1 MKKKI
6 IYIFLILVSILFV
19 SFWIIVSGG
28 YDKQN
33 KTILFLKEIIPIS
46 LAKKVRD
53 SIFFIPRLQDRN
65 KFLEI
70 QLSKYEQ
77 GLNGNLF
84 FEKKISDKKT
94 HNYYLKK
101 FFLPFPSLDLA
112 VGWQAKKNSKRAHYL
127 ELIDDKVL
135 VISGEG
141 ETIYFS
147 KENINKK
154 KLSQSYIKNNLEEL
168 FSNQGT
174 VLAAIRDLYYED
186 DFIYISVVELQ
197 DNKSTLNIY
206 RAKKNFKY
214 LIFEKFFE
222 TKTFYNEYTL
232 QTGGRLE
239 KFNDD
244 EILLSIGFFSR
255 YESAQDEKSL
265 FGKIISINKETREY
279 SIQSMGHR
287 NTQGLFFLKEKNLII
302 NSEHGP
308 KGGDEVNVN
317 FLKKD
322 IKELPNYGW
331 PIASYGVPY
340 PQQDKSFF
348 EDKGYLKKSHSKNGF
363 IEPLKFFTPSIGIS
377 EISYNKNNL
386 YVSSLRAQS
395 IYILE
400 LSEDFKLKDQK
411 RIKFDSRIRDIKY
424 DKEKDLFLIMFENI
438 PALGVL
444 KFI

>member
-1 MKKKI
+1 MKQFI
-6 IYIFLILVSILFV
+6 
-19 SFWIIVSGG
+19 
-28 YDKQN
+28 
-33 KTILFLKEIIPIS
+33 
-46 LAKKVRD
+46 LAKKI
-53 SIFFIPRLQDRN
+53 SI
-65 KFLEI
+65 
-70 QLSKYEQ
+70 
-77 GLNGNLF
+77 
-84 FEKKISDKKT
+84 
-94 HNYYLKK
+94 
-101 FFLPFPSLDLA
+101 
-112 VGWQAKKNSKRAHYL
+112 
-127 ELIDDKVL
+127 
-135 VISGEG
+135 
-141 ETIYFS
+141 
-147 KENINKK
+147 K

-287 NTQGLFFLKEKNLII
+287 NPQGLFFLKEKNLII

-317 FLKKD
+317 FLKK
-322 IKELPNYGW
+322 I
-331 PIASYGVPY
+331 
-340 PQQDKSFF
+340 
-348 EDKGYLKKSHSKNGF
+348 
-363 IEPLKFFTPSIGIS
+363 
-377 EISYNKNNL
+377 
-386 YVSSLRAQS
+386 
-395 IYILE
+395 
-400 LSEDFKLKDQK
+400 
-411 RIKFDSRIRDIKY
+411 
-424 DKEKDLFLIMFENI
+424 
-438 PALGVL
+438 
-444 KFI
+444 